1 MAEELVSHSAGFTR
15 LGRDAA
21 TSADEL
27 GPLANLVG
35 TWFGSQ
41 GWELI
46 AVPASLDK
54 RLTFKLIIRPY
65 IEVLT
70 FEPIGAPVPD
80 RGGPAG
86 DLLLTGLKYDMRIT
100 DLETNEPLHLE
111 NGMWFYMPGQKQEIA
126 RSSAIPHGDCLLALG
141 DATTVKGAPPI
152 SPRSSLPDA
161 SPVGNL
167 GYMEPY
173 TLIPKTAPFQPK
185 DVTATLRATLAKQK
199 VVETVTLDV
208 STDGVGGILN
218 IPFVRANANASRFQ
232 SVYWIE
238 TVKDPKTGQTFQ
250 QLQYWQQTNIDF
262 LPVDEK
268 KKPPPGE
275 KQKLICW
282 PHVNVNT
289 MRKQ

>member
-1 MAEELVSHSAGFTR
+1 MAEQLVSHSAGFTR
-15 LGRDAA
+15 FGRDAE

-27 GPLANLVG
+27 GPLASLVG
-35 TWFGSQ
+35 TWFGTR

-46 AVPASLDK
+46 AVPASLDGN
-54 RLTFKLIIRPY
+54 LTFKLIIRPY
-65 IEVLT
+65 VEVVT
-70 FEPIGAPVPD
+70 FVPIGAPVPD

-86 DLLLTGLKYDMRIT
+86 DLFLTGLKYEMRIA

-111 NGMWFYMPGQKQEIA
+111 NGMFFYMPGEEQEIA

-141 DATTVKGAPPI
+141 DATTIDGPPGI
-152 SPRSSLPDA
+152 SPRTSLPDA
-161 SPVGNL
+161 EPVGKL
-167 GYMEPY
+167 GYSEPY
-173 TLIPKTAPFQPK
+173 TLVPKTAPFQPD
-185 DVTATLRATLAKQK
+185 DVTATLRATLEEQD
-199 VVETVTLDV
+199 VVRTVTLDV
-208 STDGVGGILN
+208 STDGAGGILN

-232 SVYWIE
+232 SVFWIE
-238 TVKDPKTGQTFQ
+238 TVKDGKTGQEFQ

-268 KKPPPGE
+268 DPD
-275 KQKLICW
+275 KLICW